1 MISMKENILEEND
14 NENLLIQNLE
24 VKVEKQEK
32 KPKCNYKIWIAI
44 FLILDVISF
53 IFFTIFVLAKNNV
66 FWIFLAFILLFTIV
80 LVIFIVLKI
89 KSDKKERELEILRL
103 EEERIRKE
111 EEEKRRKEEEER
123 IKKEEEEKR
132 RKEEEERIKKE
143 EEAKLNE
150 MKIKMLENQQKLREK
165 KEDPENM
172 TEQEKNKQINDVLED
187 MCIYGEATI
196 KEIKEEKEK
205 HPEKFVETS
214 QALTMENQD
223 SGLFALGLISSN
235 LEELGIETA
244 IEKDENP
251 NEQNNDL
258 TCMQFLSNGMVNKKK
273 YDLHFEL
280 GEKRNDEVLN
290 NKEEYEKFKENLKLK
305 LSKDYNIPPEKIIVT
320 LPQKGSL
327 RVQVIFQNDD
337 FHNLDKNQFMNKFKN
352 DPEFKE
358 LSNLKEIH
366 EDIIMGGVKLSRNQL
381 DPRGNRNDGWA
392 VGKKR
397 GGKDYDPPI
406 GWNGIGLKV
415 KDKYDNGDNTWL
427 GMKNKPGEWCVAYHG
442 VCYKQNSDDVKNITG
457 IIYKSEYFKPGS
469 RQRHAGCNDQYHPG
483 KKVGNGVYCTPTIKT
498 AEGYAG
504 KSNINGTNYKT
515 VLMVRVKPSAIRHCD
530 DCKRSKAPYN
540 YWVVNGTIDE
550 IRPYRILYKKC

>member
-24 VKVEKQEK
+24 VKVEKQEQ

-66 FWIFLAFILLFTIV
+66 FWLFLAFILLFTIV
-80 LVIFIVLKI
+80 LAIFIVLKI

-103 EEERIRKE
+103 
-111 EEEKRRKEEEER
+111 EEER

-187 MCIYGEATI
+187 MCIYGEATK